1 MAIHQHRTHKPST
14 EQENRFGRW
23 GSKRDF
29 FEAVDIFEFSVAR
42 RILRRIYVQLWTPIQ
57 QDKISFLY
65 IRAEPSLGSVCF
77 FGSPVLVLFPSR
89 TTHVWKEKSAL

>member
-65 IRAEPSLGSVCF
+65 IRAEPSLGSVF